1 MSGSPIA
8 APSDNRAPLS
18 EITTVN
24 GRSYRVASIERSRL
38 ASDRTSRV
46 AVLFNED
53 DLRAKRLRAASLPLL
68 TGLSTI
74 VLLTSVTYSLT
85 NRLIGRLSRLQQQ
98 VNKIA
103 EGDFQTI
110 LPPGSLDEVGL
121 LSSSIQTMSDQ
132 LRRMWATLR
141 RQQGEKLLHQMAGG
155 LSHQL
160 RNSITGARMAIELH
174 VKQCRQPD
182 EASQIAI
189 AQLDQTEAYVKRL
202 LLAASGKQEADQP
215 RTMGEC
221 LSEVRDTLS
230 ATARHLNV
238 TLSWQLE
245 GELNQMV
252 VSDGPSLASAVSNLV
267 LNALQAATEV
277 SVMVRADGNVATI
290 AVVDN
295 GPGPPASVADE
306 IFEPFVTSKPE
317 GLGLGL
323 PVVAESVRR
332 LGGTV
337 SWDRV
342 SHHTQ
347 FSMSIPV
354 KRV

>member
-1 MSGSPIA
+1 
-8 APSDNRAPLS
+8 
-18 EITTVN
+18 
-24 GRSYRVASIERSRL
+24 
-38 ASDRTSRV
+38 
-46 AVLFNED
+46 
-53 DLRAKRLRAASLPLL
+53 
-68 TGLSTI
+68 
-74 VLLTSVTYSLT
+74 
-85 NRLIGRLSRLQQQ
+85 
-98 VNKIA
+98 
-103 EGDFQTI
+103 
-110 LPPGSLDEVGL
+110 
-121 LSSSIQTMSDQ
+121 
-132 LRRMWATLR
+132 
-141 RQQGEKLLHQMAGG
+141 
-155 LSHQL
+155 
-160 RNSITGARMAIELH
+160 
-174 VKQCRQPD
+174 
-182 EASQIAI
+182 
-189 AQLDQTEAYVKRL
+189 LDQTEAYVKRL

-215 RTMGEC
+215 RTMSEC